1 VLVEMVKVTRL
12 EEKQQYEIYR
22 QQQVVEYVS
31 DLIERLKELKE
42 RNNQKHFME

>member
-1 VLVEMVKVTRL
+1 MEMVKVTRL